1 MTKWQ
6 GQPAIGAVLGK
17 LVELHGRLVRLD
29 VEKKRQRVERVLV
42 LTEKA
47 FR

>member
-6 GQPAIGAVLGK
+6 GQPAIGVALSK

-29 VEKKRQRVERVLV
+29 VEKKRQRAERVLALAAKV
-42 LTEKA
+42 V
-47 FR
+47 R

>member
-6 GQPAIGAVLGK
+6 GQPAIGVVLGK

-29 VEKKRQRVERVLV
+29 VEKKRRRAERVLA
-42 LTEKA
+42 LAEKTT
-47 FR
+47 R

>member
-6 GQPAIGAVLGK
+6 GQPAIGVVLSK

-29 VEKKRQRVERVLV
+29 VEKKQQRAAHVLA
-42 LTEKA
+42 LAEKSM
-47 FR
+47 R